1 MIAQAVRRLRSVRSV
16 GQRHMS
22 TALKALFIVTLVA
35 TGLLAFAQPSHA
47 AAIPSDT
54 FDECEGLAQGA
65 TVSRTD
71 LTPTP
76 FDAARISGS
85 PAFAFTT
92 DSGDAATLVAC
103 QQKIINANPSAPY
116 GSNAYQENFNQAT
129 WDGYGNPFQCVEL
142 IDRYDWLR
150 WHDTDANGNK
160 WVWGNAAENWNRHP
174 ARFARMFN
182 GGDTA
187 PAAGDILIWND
198 NDYGHIAVIV
208 AVDGSA
214 QTATI
219 LEQNFTYAYSR
230 TPGKF
235 IWYTAQRAL
244 DFEVAQEG
252 DTTRYTFTGGY
263 TAWRQDGTTF
273 SGMDARPV
281 GWLHA

>member
-1 MIAQAVRRLRSVRSV
+1 MILQAARRLQSV
-16 GQRHMS
+16 GQRHS
-22 TALKALFIVTLVA
+22 SAAFKALFIFTLA
-35 TGLLAFAQPSHA
+35 AAGFLGLARPAHA
-47 AAIPSDT
+47 AAVPPEVAD
-54 FDECEGLAQGA
+54 DCESLAQGA
-65 TVSRTD
+65 TVSRTN
-71 LTPTP
+71 LSPRP
-76 FDAARISGS
+76 FDAAQIPGS
-85 PAFAFTT
+85 PAFTFTT
-92 DSGDAATLVAC
+92 DSGDIATLVAC
-103 QQKIINANPSAPY
+103 QQKVINANPSAPY
-116 GSNAYQENFNQAT
+116 FADAYQKNFNQAN

-142 IDRYDWLR
+142 IGRYDWLR

-174 ARFARMFN
+174 ERFTRKVN

-208 AVDGSA
+208 DVDDSA

-219 LEQNFTYAYSR
+219 LEQNFTYAYAH

-235 IWYTAQRAL
+235 IWYTGKRAL
-244 DFEVAQEG
+244 DFDVTQDG
-252 DTTRYTFTGGY
+252 DTTRYTLTGAY

-273 SGMDARPV
+273 TGMDARPV

>member
-1 MIAQAVRRLRSVRSV
+1 MILQAVRRLRGV
-16 GQRHMS
+16 GQRRPS
-22 TALKALFIVTLVA
+22 AALKALFIFALAAVGFL
-35 TGLLAFAQPSHA
+35 GLAQPAHA
-47 AAIPSDT
+47 AAVPPDMA
-54 FDECEGLAQGA
+54 DECESLAQGA

-71 LTPTP
+71 LSPRP
-76 FDAARISGS
+76 FDAAQIPGS
-85 PAFAFTT
+85 PAFTVTT
-92 DSGDAATLVAC
+92 DSGDIATLVAC

-116 GSNAYQENFNQAT
+116 FADAYQQTFNQAN

-150 WHDTDANGNK
+150 WHDTNANGNK
-160 WVWGNAAENWNRHP
+160 WVWGNAADNWNRHP
-174 ARFARMFN
+174 ARFTQKIN

-208 AVDGSA
+208 DVDDSA

-219 LEQNFTYAYSR
+219 LEQNFTYAYAR

-235 IWYTAQRAL
+235 IWYTAKREL
-244 DFEVAQEG
+244 SFDVAQDG
-252 DTTRYTFTGGY
+252 DTTRYTFTGAY

-273 SGMDARPV
+273 TGMDARPV